1 MTEGC
6 RGEGGYLT
14 NNEGKRFLADYPD
27 SRKAM
32 EIAPRDIVSRNI
44 QREVDAGRGFENAYV
59 HLDLRHL
66 GERKIMGRLP
76 EIRTLA
82 MNFAG
87 VDPIKEPI
95 PVQPG
100 QHYTMGG
107 IDCDKDCQTPM
118 EGLYAAGECACVSVH
133 GANRLGG
140 NSLLETIV
148 FGQVAGES
156 AAQFFLGKGAA
167 TKSADTSLHEL
178 ILKRETEKIETIK
191 NKTGEENPFQIK
203 KELQTLMK
211 DKVGIFREENTL
223 QEAVDGV
230 RALRSRFQD
239 SSLNYKGGNFNFN
252 LIGYLDIKGSLDVA
266 EAIALGALKRTE
278 SRGSHFRTDFTKRD
292 DDNWLKHTTA
302 TLVDGECTLGYKDV
316 NLEYFPPVE
325 RKY

>member
-1 MTEGC
+1 
-6 RGEGGYLT
+6 
-14 NNEGKRFLADYPD
+14 
-27 SRKAM
+27 M

-44 QREVDAGRGFENAYV
+44 QREILAGRGFEDAYV

-66 GERKIMGRLP
+66 GERKIMTRLP

-87 VDPIKEPI
+87 VDPITEPI

-107 IDCDKDCQTPM
+107 IDCNKECETPM

-156 AAQFFLGKGAA
+156 AAKHFLGKGAA
-167 TKSADTSLHEL
+167 SKSADVKIHESVL
-178 ILKRETEKIETIK
+178 QREKEKIEAIK
-191 NKTGEENPFQIK
+191 NNPGKENPFQIK
-203 KELQTLMK
+203 QEMQVLMK
-211 DKVGIFREENTL
+211 DNAGIFRDEKGL
-223 QEAVDGV
+223 SEAVEKLG
-230 RALRSRFQD
+230 ALKERFRNAG
-239 SSLNYKGGNFNFN
+239 LNHKGNRFNYN
-252 LIGYLDIKGSLDVA
+252 LLGYLDTKGSLDVA
-266 EAIALGALKRTE
+266 ECIAAGGLARKE
-278 SRGSHFRTDFTKRD
+278 SRGSHFRMDYPKRD
-292 DDNWLKHTTA
+292 DTNWLKHTCA
-302 TLVDGECTLGYKDV
+302 NLVDGEIKLSYKEV
-316 NLEYFPPVE
+316 NLDHYPPVE